1 MFKKLFALLLLSFLV
16 IGAASAADFKL
27 NDGFEQ
33 VTEYFSMNNETGMT
47 ICTWDY
53 DETVQ
58 EYYLQNGTGYIIVPG
73 DNNTYNVTE
82 DNGNE
87 IGNVISYVTSGKS
100 GLTYGVLEKIELE
113 GKDYVIYA
121 FIEKASP
128 DDWKACYDEL
138 MKFNEN
144 NNVEPIADVIWVY
157 YLI

>member
-33 VTEYFSMNNETGMT
+33 VTDYFSVNNETGMT

-58 EYYLQNGTGYIIVPG
+58 EYYLQNGTGYIIVEG
-73 DNNTYNVTE
+73 DNNTYNITE
-82 DNGNE
+82 DDGSE
-87 IGNVISYVTSGKS
+87 IGNVIYYVTSGKS
-100 GLTYGVLEKIELE
+100 GLTYGVLEKIGLE
-113 GKDYVIYA
+113 GKEYVIFAYMENA
-121 FIEKASP
+121 TP
-128 DDWKACYDEL
+128 DNWKDCYDEL

-144 NNVEPIADVIWVY
+144 NNVEPLADAI
-157 YLI
+157 

>member
-33 VTEYFSMNNETGMT
+33 VTDYFSVNNETGMT

-58 EYYLQNGTGYIIVPG
+58 EYYLQNGTGYIIVEG
-73 DNNTYNVTE
+73 DNNTYNITE
-82 DNGNE
+82 DDGSE
-87 IGNVISYVTSGKS
+87 IGNVISYVSSGKADI
-100 GLTYGVLEKIELE
+100 TYGVLEKIELE
-113 GKDYVIYA
+113 GKEYVIFAYMERA
-121 FIEKASP
+121 TP

-144 NNVEPIADVIWVY
+144 NNIKPIADAI
-157 YLI
+157 

>member
-33 VTEYFSMNNETGMT
+33 VTDYFSVNNETGMT

-58 EYYLQNGTGYIIVPG
+58 EYYLQNGTGYIIVEG
-73 DNNTYNVTE
+73 DNNTYNITE
-82 DNGNE
+82 DDGSE

-113 GKDYVIYA
+113 GKEYVIFAYMENA
-121 FIEKASP
+121 TS
-128 DDWKACYDEL
+128 DNWKDCYDEL

-144 NNVEPIADVIWVY
+144 NNVEPLADAI
-157 YLI
+157 

>member
-121 FIEKASP
+121 LLKKQA
-128 DDWKACYDEL
+128 L
-138 MKFNEN
+138 MIGKHVMMNWWN
-144 NNVEPIADVIWVY
+144 SMKTIT
-157 YLI
+157 

>member
-27 NDGFEQ
+27 NDGFEK
-33 VTEYFSMNNETGMT
+33 VTDYFSENNETGMT

-58 EYYLQNGTGYIIVPG
+58 EYYLQNGTGYIIVEG
-73 DNNTYNVTE
+73 DNNTYNITE
-82 DNGNE
+82 DDGSE

-113 GKDYVIYA
+113 GKEYVIYA
-121 FIEKASP
+121 YMEKATP
-128 DDWKACYDEL
+128 DNWKDCYDEL

-144 NNVEPIADVIWVY
+144 NNVEPLADA
-157 YLI
+157 L

>member
-33 VTEYFSMNNETGMT
+33 VTEYFSMNNETGTT

-144 NNVEPIADVIWVY
+144 NNVEPIADVI
-157 YLI
+157 

>member
-1 MFKKLFALLLLSFLV
+1 MFKKLFALLLLIFLV

-33 VTEYFSMNNETGMT
+33 VTEYFSVNNETGMT

-53 DETVQ
+53 DESVQ

-73 DNNTYNVTE
+73 DNNTYNITE
-82 DNGNE
+82 DDGSE
-87 IGNVISYVTSGKS
+87 IVNVISYVTSGKS

-113 GKDYVIYA
+113 GKEYVIYA
-121 FIEKASP
+121 YMEKATP

-144 NNVEPIADVIWVY
+144 NNIEPIPDAI
-157 YLI
+157 

>member
-58 EYYLQNGTGYIIVPG
+58 EYYLQNGTGYVIVAG

-87 IGNVISYVTSGKS
+87 IGHVISYTTSGKS
-100 GLTYGVLEKIELE
+100 ALTYGVLEKIELE

-144 NNVEPIADVIWVY
+144 NNVEPIADVI
-157 YLI
+157 

>member
-33 VTEYFSMNNETGMT
+33 VTDYFSMNNETGMT

-121 FIEKASP
+121 FIEKATP

-144 NNVEPIADVIWVY
+144 NNVEPLADA
-157 YLI
+157 L

>member
-100 GLTYGVLEKIELE
+100 GLTYAVLEKIELE

-144 NNVEPIADVIWVY
+144 NNVEPIADVI
-157 YLI
+157 

>member
-33 VTEYFSMNNETGMT
+33 VTDYFSMNNETGMT

-58 EYYLQNGTGYIIVPG
+58 EYYLQNGTGYVIVAG

-87 IGNVISYVTSGKS
+87 IGHVISYATSGKS
-100 GLTYGVLEKIELE
+100 ALTYGVLEKIELD

-121 FIEKASP
+121 FIEKATP

-144 NNVEPIADVIWVY
+144 NNVEPLADA
-157 YLI
+157 L

>member
-27 NDGFEQ
+27 NDGFEK
-33 VTEYFSMNNETGMT
+33 VTDYFSVNNETGMT

-53 DETVQ
+53 DESVQ
-58 EYYLQNGTGYIIVPG
+58 EFYLQNGTGYIIVAG
-73 DNNTYNVTE
+73 DNNTYNITE
-82 DNGNE
+82 DDGSE

-113 GKDYVIYA
+113 GKEYVIYA
-121 FIEKASP
+121 YMEKATP
-128 DDWKACYDEL
+128 DNWKDCYDEL

-144 NNVEPIADVIWVY
+144 NNVETLADAI
-157 YLI
+157 

>member
-58 EYYLQNGTGYIIVPG
+58 EYYLQNGTGYIIVPE

-87 IGNVISYVTSGKS
+87 IGNVISYETSGKS

-144 NNVEPIADVIWVY
+144 NNIEPIADAI
-157 YLI
+157 

>member
-27 NDGFEQ
+27 NDGFEK
-33 VTEYFSMNNETGMT
+33 VTDYFSENNETGMT

-53 DETVQ
+53 DESVQ
-58 EYYLQNGTGYIIVPG
+58 EFYLQNGTGYIIVAG
-73 DNNTYNVTE
+73 DNNTYNITE
-82 DNGNE
+82 DDGSE

-113 GKDYVIYA
+113 GKEYVIYA
-121 FIEKASP
+121 YMEKATP
-128 DDWKACYDEL
+128 DNWKDCYDEL

-144 NNVEPIADVIWVY
+144 NNVEPLADA
-157 YLI
+157 L

>member
-33 VTEYFSMNNETGMT
+33 VTDYFSVNNETGMT

-58 EYYLQNGTGYIIVPG
+58 EYYLQNGTGYIIVEG
-73 DNNTYNVTE
+73 DNNTYNITE
-82 DNGNE
+82 DDGSE

-100 GLTYGVLEKIELE
+100 GLTYGVLEKISLE
-113 GKDYVIYA
+113 GKEYVIFAYMENA
-121 FIEKASP
+121 TP
-128 DDWKACYDEL
+128 DNWKDCYDEL

-144 NNVEPIADVIWVY
+144 NNVEPLADA
-157 YLI
+157 L